1 MSKYSRRQFL
11 GTAPAAAA
19 AFSWA
24 QSAEAQTRDA
34 GPDTIVWNAKVY
46 TSDPALPTAEA
57 FAVKNGRFVAVGSND
72 DVRHLASAG
81 TESID
86 AGGMTVTPGF
96 IDAHSHPSSGGVSEL
111 VHVNC
116 DLRSVEAIQAAI
128 AKRVAET
135 PPGEWVVGFKYDDT
149 KLREGRPLNRKDL
162 DAVAPNNPVVV
173 GHRGG
178 HTSVYNSKAFEK
190 AGITA

>member
-1 MSKYSRRQFL
+1 MTKYSRRQFL

-19 AFSWA
+19 TFGWA
-24 QSAEAQTRDA
+24 QTGEAQNRGPA
-34 GPDTIVWNAKVY
+34 PDTIVWNAKVY
-46 TSDPALPTAEA
+46 TMDPALPMAQA
-57 FAVKNGRFVAVGSND
+57 FAVKNGRFIAVGASD
-72 DVRHLASAG
+72 DVRRLASSG
-81 TESID
+81 TEVID
-86 AGGMTVTPGF
+86 ASGMTVTPGF

-135 PPGEWVVGFKYDDT
+135 PAGEWVVGFKYDDT
-149 KLREGRPLNRKDL
+149 KLREGRPLNRRDL
-162 DAVAPNNPVVV
+162 DAVAPNHPVVV

-178 HTSVYNSKAFEK
+178 HTSVYNSRALDRKSVV
-190 AGITA
+190 